1 MLVFSLLRR
10 RNVALLWVGGLTSSV
25 GSSMLFIALPFYVY
39 ARTHSALAT
48 GAMFIA
54 EMAPAVLLG
63 SVAGVFV
70 DRWDRR
76 RAMIAADLA
85 RAALLLLLLAVDTRD
100 RLWIIYAVAAVESAL
115 TQFFT
120 PAAGALLPRLVEGR
134 ALVAANSLNALSVN
148 LTRLVAPSLGGAVL
162 GLLGLPSVVLADSA
176 SYVVSGLLVALIR
189 PPQDATAPASRAA
202 HAHPEATAAWARAW
216 REWRDGL
223 GVIRRDRVL
232 ATLFLVR
239 AASAVAQGIFIV
251 LLVPFVKDVLLGG
264 AVVLGWLVTAQG
276 MGGLVGGLVGGRVSR
291 AVAPG
296 RIVGV
301 ALLVV
306 GASSLVTFTLPVLP
320 LTLPV
325 LPLTLAA
332 FVLGGTAIVVMGTNQ
347 QALLQSRVDDR
358 YLGRVLGAIGTTG
371 ALLTLL
377 GTGAASAVGGRLG
390 AVAGLDLACGFWLI
404 AGVLAVALL
413 PGDAGLPA
421 CEPAVS
427 PLRVPDRVVPTPEAD
442 ST

>member
-1 MLVFSLLRR
+1 VFNLLRR
-10 RNVALLWVGGLTSSV
+10 RNVALLWVAGLTSGI

-48 GAMFIA
+48 GAMFTA

-76 RAMIAADLA
+76 RTMIAADLA
-85 RAALLLLLLAVDTRD
+85 RAALLLLLLAVDARD
-100 RLWIIYAVAAVESAL
+100 RLWIVYAVAGAEAAL
-115 TQFFT
+115 TQFFA
-120 PAAGALLPRLVEGR
+120 PAQGALLPRLVEGR
-134 ALVAANSLNALSVN
+134 ALVTANSLNAFSAS
-148 LTRLVAPSLGGAVL
+148 LTQLVAPSLGGVIF

-176 SYVVSGLLVALIR
+176 SYLASGLLVALIR
-189 PPQDATAPASRAA
+189 PPRDAPEPETSAA
-202 HAHPEATAAWARAW
+202 HPRPEASAAFARAW

-223 GVIRRDRVL
+223 VLIRRDRVL
-232 ATLFLVR
+232 AALFLVT
-239 AASAVAQGIFIV
+239 AASALAQGIFIV
-251 LLVPFVKDVLLGG
+251 LLVLFVKDVLRGG

-276 MGGLVGGLVGGRVSR
+276 VGGLVGGLVGGRVGR

-301 ALLVV
+301 ALLAV
-306 GASSLVTFTLPVLP
+306 GALSLVVFNV
-320 LTLPV
+320 PV
-325 LPLTLAA
+325 LPLTLAG
-332 FVLGGTAIVVMGTNQ
+332 FVLAGAVIVVLGSNR

-358 YLGRVLGAIGTTG
+358 YRGRVLGAIGTTG

-377 GTGAASAVGGRLG
+377 GTGTASAVGDRLG

-421 CEPAVS
+421 CEPAMS
-427 PLRVPDRVVPTPEAD
+427 PLHVPDHVVPAPEAD